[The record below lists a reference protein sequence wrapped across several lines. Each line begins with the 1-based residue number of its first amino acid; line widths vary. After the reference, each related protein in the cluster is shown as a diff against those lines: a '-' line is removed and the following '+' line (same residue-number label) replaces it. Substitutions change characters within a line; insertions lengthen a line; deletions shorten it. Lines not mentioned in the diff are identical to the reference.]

1 MRALS
6 VSCLVAASVLSVSCS
21 RDSPAAPDPSTPA
34 PPNRFSAEV
43 IGIVRGQVPPASR
56 LSPGHT
62 PLADAEVSVA
72 DGAGQG
78 RSTRTDARGAYSLR
92 IPQGSFRLRWSA
104 SGYKSAESA
113 EQTLAV
119 GERITMPDIVLSTA
133 PWAIAGRIGDSRG
146 NPVSGAVVTFTLGG
160 AFPFQSSA
168 TSDGAGRYRFES
180 ESPHGSLVIFRVS
193 GHGVEPLPSQQV
205 ACCNPQG
212 DTIND
217 IRVVRVLSVTQTG
230 PSTLRVGE
238 SVELPAATVVFDD
251 GTQLGIYILPASSDA
266 SVVATDRGER
276 GFVIRGMKP
285 GIATIMFDHRG
296 IIATLR
302 IRVLAT

>member
-1 MRALS
+1 
-6 VSCLVAASVLSVSCS
+6 VAASVLSVSCS
-21 RDSPAAPDPSTPA
+21 RDTPAVPDPTTPA

-43 IGIVRGQVPPASR
+43 TGIVRGQVPPGSR
-56 LSPGHT
+56 VSPGHT
-62 PLADAEVSVA
+62 PLAEAEVSVV
-72 DGAGQG
+72 DGPGQ
-78 RSTRTDARGAYSLR
+78 RLSTRTDAQGAYVLR

-113 EQTLAV
+113 ERTLAA

-133 PWAIAGRIGDSRG
+133 PWAIAGRIIDSRG
-146 NPVSGAVVTFTLGG
+146 NPVSGAVVTFSLGG
-160 AFPFQSSA
+160 AFLFQSSV
-168 TSDGAGRYRFES
+168 TSDGVGRYRFES
-180 ESPHGSLVIFRVS
+180 ESPHGSLVTFHVS
-193 GHGVEPLPSQQV
+193 GHGIEPLSFQQV

-251 GTQLGIYILPASSDA
+251 GTQRGIYILPASSDPA
-266 SVVATDRGER
+266 VVAIDRGQR
-276 GFVIRGMKP
+276 GFVIRGVQP
-285 GIATIMFDHRG
+285 GIATITFDHRG

-302 IRVLAT
+302 VRVLAT